1 MKNLTKDEIYSL
13 YVDKVQVLKEIVSCK
28 SNKVCDNCYSDSAD
42 EHTGILL
49 DIKELDILETV
60 MGYKHIDEYDGDELI
75 NDGSI

>member
-28 SNKVCDNCYSDSAD
+28 SNAD

>member
-28 SNKVCDNCYSDSAD
+28 SNDD

-49 DIKELDILETV
+49 DIKELDILEIV

>member
-1 MKNLTKDEIYSL
+1 
-13 YVDKVQVLKEIVSCK
+13 VDKVQVLKEIVSCK
-28 SNKVCDNCYSDSAD
+28 SNAD